1 LKQASHDVR
10 FRLSA
15 SLLVNWAVAASQI
28 SLGNETRSATAASNG
43 LEGFG
48 ALMKTTHPRQGLFG
62 QKSVISFLIFVF
74 VLQVGGCSRSQ
85 QAKAGSDGSPIEVR
99 VHAVE
104 QRVVRRPVQAVGSL
118 YALEESTVSAEVE
131 GRVERV
137 LADVGDTVQEGQV
150 LVTLSPVELQYEVQ
164 RQQAA
169 VQQVRARLGIG
180 PGDPLP
186 RTPDEVA
193 FVQRAA
199 AEFFEA
205 QQNYNRA
212 QQLHRDQLISQQQLD
227 EAATRFKAA
236 RAAHEL
242 ALQEVEQLKAQL
254 KSSEAALAL
263 AEKKLAD
270 ASIRAPFPGA
280 VKQRR
285 VSPGEFVRVQTP
297 VAVIVRTDRLR
308 ARLDVPEKW
317 ASAVTTGLPVELRLE
332 AYPGEVFSGH
342 VVRINPA
349 VNAETR
355 SFEVEALIPNPD
367 GRLKPGFFVQATL
380 SSELEEK
387 ILTIPESAVYYR
399 YGIYKVYVVNG
410 DRVEERE
417 IQAGGRFDGRLEV
430 TGGVSAGE
438 RIAEAV
444 SGVLQHGAA
453 VRAVAAAN
461 AAPGQD

>member
-1 LKQASHDVR
+1 MTLSPRRGAFLPSVR
-10 FRLSA
+10 FLP
-15 SLLVNWAVAASQI
+15 LLPI
-28 SLGNETRSATAASNG
+28 
-43 LEGFG
+43 
-48 ALMKTTHPRQGLFG
+48 
-62 QKSVISFLIFVF
+62 
-74 VLQVGGCSRSQ
+74 VLLAGGCSRSQ
-85 QAKAGSDGSPIEVR
+85 QADAGTDGAAVVVR
-99 VHAVE
+99 IHTVE
-104 QRVVRRPVQAVGSL
+104 ERVLRRPVQAVGSL
-118 YALEESTVSAEVE
+118 YALEESAISAEVE

-137 LADVGDTVQEGQV
+137 LADVGDMVREGQV
-150 LVTLSPVELQYEVQ
+150 LVTLSPVELQYELQ

-169 VQQVRARLGIG
+169 VQQVRARLGIEAG
-180 PGDPLP
+180 EPLP
-186 RTPDEVA
+186 RNPEEVA

-205 QQNYNRA
+205 QQNFNRA

-227 EAATRFKAA
+227 EAASRFKAA
-236 RAAHEL
+236 QAAHEL

-254 KSSEAALAL
+254 KSSQAALAL

-280 VKQRR
+280 VKERR
-285 VSPGEFVRVQTP
+285 ISPGEFVRVQTP

-332 AYPGEVFSGH
+332 AYPGEVFHGQ
-342 VVRINPA
+342 VVRINPTVA
-349 VNAETR
+349 AETR
-355 SFEVEALIPNPD
+355 TFEVEALIPNPD

-417 IQAGGRFDGRLEV
+417 IQTGGRFDSRLEV
-430 TGGVSAGE
+430 LGGLSSGD

-444 SGVLQHGAA
+444 QGVLQHGTV
-453 VRAVAAAN
+453 VRAAAAGS
-461 AAPGQD
+461 AALGQD